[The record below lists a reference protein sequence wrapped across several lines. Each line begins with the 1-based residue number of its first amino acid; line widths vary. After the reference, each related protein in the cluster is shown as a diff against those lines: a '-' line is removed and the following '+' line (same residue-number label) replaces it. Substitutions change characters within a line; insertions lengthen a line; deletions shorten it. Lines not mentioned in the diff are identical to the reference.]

1 MLENERE
8 AMKKA
13 YGLKIVCFLLLI
25 KTIFFY
31 LEMKLTEIHNDKI
44 NNNNDLI
51 LERDSLQ
58 QENQLFKNA
67 IDDWSKQYEEI
78 RLLNEQLA
86 KYYFLNFYRLKFAFL
101 FSL

>member
-1 MLENERE
+1 
-8 AMKKA
+8 
-13 YGLKIVCFLLLI
+13 
-25 KTIFFY
+25 
-31 LEMKLTEIHNDKI
+31 MKLTEIHNDQK

-51 LERDSLQ
+51 LERDSFQ

-86 KYYFLNFYRLKFAFL
+86 KYYFLLGFYRLKFIVFV
-101 FSL
+101 FSLDN

>member
-1 MLENERE
+1 
-8 AMKKA
+8 
-13 YGLKIVCFLLLI
+13 
-25 KTIFFY
+25 
-31 LEMKLTEIHNDKI
+31 MKLTEIHNDKI

-78 RLLNEQLA
+78 RSLNEQLA
-86 KYYFLNFYRLKFAFL
+86 KY
-101 FSL
+101 

>member
-1 MLENERE
+1 
-8 AMKKA
+8 
-13 YGLKIVCFLLLI
+13 
-25 KTIFFY
+25 
-31 LEMKLTEIHNDKI
+31 MKLNAIQHDQM
-44 NNNNDLI
+44 NNTNNINNDLI

-86 KYYFLNFYRLKFAFL
+86 K
-101 FSL
+101 